1 MANHLVKKGVA
12 IGILVLFVVMALTV
26 SSAHIQTG
34 NILVRNHQ
42 PTRVQGAIS
51 DTQEYLPYSVMN
63 HLELTPESELTP
75 KPAVLQDIPSS
86 FSWLNY
92 SGYDWTT
99 PARNQG
105 GCGSCW
111 AFGAVSA
118 LESRIN
124 IAWGTPNLDVDL
136 SEQYILSCLPAAG
149 SCNGGNSFAAYKFI
163 ISEGPTGNYCNGI
176 ITESCLPYEADDTI
190 PCSQKSPDWRSHLL
204 PLTDCGCWNPHYP
217 DDVNVIKSQIVN
229 EGPVVTYFE
238 ATGDFMQWG
247 STHHNPTDYYPYVP
261 STSSNHAVAIV
272 GYKDDPL
279 ISHGGYWIVK
289 NSWGTG
295 WGYNGFFNIEYG
307 SLNIDNVQITWATYN
322 PAPIVAFSSVPTD
335 PSVGDTLHF
344 TEASSPLLGTLLS
357 WSWDLGDTAT
367 SQDRNPV
374 HSYAANG
381 TYNVTLTVTDSTG
394 HSGSLTRKVFVG
406 DDVPPTTISRLSGVP
421 GGNGW
426 FVGNSVIIHF
436 IATDTFSGANYTMYN
451 LDETG
456 YVIYDGPI
464 IMHANGNQGKH
475 TIKYYSVDNVGN
487 VEKEQSLTFGI
498 DSEPPQLMIEK
509 PKDGRVYVLN
519 IGFPGHGGTTMIVG
533 PLRSVVKATDSGSGI
548 DRVEF
553 FLNGDLVRIDTIPP
567 YTLGI
572 NRLPTN
578 ADMVLLATAYD
589 QAGWTTTVTTHFTF
603 IGFFP

>member
-1 MANHLVKKGVA
+1 MANHLVKKGVVV
-12 IGILVLFVVMALTV
+12 GILVLFVAMALTV
-26 SSAHIQTG
+26 SSTHIQTG

-42 PTRVQGAIS
+42 QTTDKGAVS

-63 HLELTPESELTP
+63 HLELTPESELSP

-124 IAWGTPNLDVDL
+124 IAWNAADLDVDL
-136 SEQYILSCLPAAG
+136 SEQYILSCLPASG
-149 SCNGGNSFAAYKFI
+149 SCDGGNSFAAYRLI
-163 ISEGPTGNYCNGI
+163 IFNGPTGNNCNGI

-204 PLTDCGCWNPHYP
+204 PLTGCGCWNPHYP
-217 DDVNVIKSQIVN
+217 DDVDAIKSQIVN
-229 EGPVVTYFE
+229 DGPVVTYFE

-247 STHHNPTDYYPYVP
+247 STHHSPTDYYPYVP
-261 STSSNHAVAIV
+261 ATSLNHAVAIV

-279 ISHGGYWIVK
+279 IGHGGYWIVK

-307 SLNIDNVQITWATYN
+307 SLNIDSTQITWATYN
-322 PAPIVAFSSVPTD
+322 PAPIVAFSSAPID
-335 PSVGDTLHF
+335 PAVGDPVHF
-344 TEASSPLLGTLLS
+344 TEASSPILGTLIS
-357 WSWDLGDTAT
+357 WSWDFGDTTT

-374 HSYAANG
+374 HSYSTNG
-381 TYNVTLTVTDSTG
+381 TYNVTLTATDSTG
-394 HSGSLTRKVFVG
+394 HTGSLTKKIFVG
-406 DDVPPTTISRLSGVP
+406 DDAPPTTTTRLSGLP
-421 GGNGW
+421 GKNGW
-426 FVGNSVIIHF
+426 FIGNSVIVHF
-436 IATDTFSGANYTMYN
+436 IAVDTFSGANYTMYD
-451 LDETG
+451 LDGTG
-456 YVIYDGPI
+456 YAFYDGAI
-464 IMHANGNQGKH
+464 TVHATGNQGKH
-475 TIKYYSVDNVGN
+475 TLKYYSVDNVGN
-487 VEKEQSLTFGI
+487 VEKERNSTFYI
-498 DSEPPQLMIEK
+498 DSEAPGLAIDKPQ
-509 PKDGRVYVLN
+509 DGKIYLLN
-519 IGFPGHGGTTMIVG
+519 MGFPGHGGTTTIVG
-533 PLRSVVKATDSGSGI
+533 PLRAVVQATDSGSGI

-553 FLNGDLVRIDTIPP
+553 YVNGNLVRIDTIPP

-572 NRLPTN
+572 NRLPTST
-578 ADMVLLATAYD
+578 DVLFVIKAYD
-589 QAGWTTTVTTHFTF
+589 QVGWTTTATTHFTF
-603 IGFFP
+603 ISLFP